1 MIYKAVGV
9 RDQENRM
16 NLKLN
21 AAMAILFYQFLKK
34 KSVHHCN
41 FVVYG
46 DTMKSITSLLDYSAL
61 LHIGTH
67 VLFKKMEFKRNMV
80 RYYYPEKKD
89 KSNWDTGGLYS
100 LSKLSCESTCS
111 SCF

>member
-41 FVVYG
+41 FFFYG
-46 DTMKSITSLLDYSAL
+46 NTMKSITSLLD
-61 LHIGTH
+61 
-67 VLFKKMEFKRNMV
+67 
-80 RYYYPEKKD
+80 
-89 KSNWDTGGLYS
+89 
-100 LSKLSCESTCS
+100 
-111 SCF
+111 

>member
-41 FVVYG
+41 FFYG
-46 DTMKSITSLLDYSAL
+46 NTMKSITSLLD
-61 LHIGTH
+61 
-67 VLFKKMEFKRNMV
+67 
-80 RYYYPEKKD
+80 
-89 KSNWDTGGLYS
+89 
-100 LSKLSCESTCS
+100 
-111 SCF
+111 